1 MKRRWRGFLLVAL
14 YVALVSGG
22 WLLGRWLTH
31 TAELDIRPS
40 NEPELHA
47 LIMGSVV
54 VYVLASALPFVPGAE
69 IGFVLIMMLGVQII
83 PLVYISMLLAL
94 TLSYLV
100 GRLIPARV
108 VAGIFGFCGL
118 KGARDLVL
126 RIAPL
131 STHARLDMLIARAPQ
146 RILPFLLRHRYLAL
160 FVALNLPG
168 NTLIGGGGGIALAAG
183 MSGIYPI
190 GPYAMTIAVAVAPV
204 PLLILGFWLIS

>member
-100 GRLIPARV
+100 GRLIPARF

-118 KGARDLVL
+118 KSARDLVL

-131 STHARLDMLIARAPQ
+131 STHDRVDMLIAQAPQ